1 MTGTAPSPSISTGL
15 SRDRF
20 TEKPL
25 IHEESFKKPSL
36 PLGSEYRGSL
46 VGSSSVGKRGAG
58 REAIPNASQL
68 LQQKPS
74 HLKHAV
80 EYKNNTIPFKSDE
93 KWRSNSLLY
102 PSSQSI
108 DVTTRR
114 RISHASEIPEDPL
127 LDGAFEDAVLAGQ
140 PVLHSHS
147 SPRSQ
152 RRFPSNQ
159 NISTA
164 MLFTHS
170 SHQN

>member
-1 MTGTAPSPSISTGL
+1 M
-15 SRDRF
+15 
-20 TEKPL
+20 
-25 IHEESFKKPSL
+25 
-36 PLGSEYRGSL
+36 LG
-46 VGSSSVGKRGAG
+46 
-58 REAIPNASQL
+58 EAIPNASQL